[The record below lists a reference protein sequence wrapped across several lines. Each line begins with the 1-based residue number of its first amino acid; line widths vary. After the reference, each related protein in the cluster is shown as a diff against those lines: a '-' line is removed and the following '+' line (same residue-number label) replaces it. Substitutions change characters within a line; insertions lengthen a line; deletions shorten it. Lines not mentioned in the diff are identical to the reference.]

1 MKYRNIEIINVINF
15 LNKFGDMKL
24 PAKISFAIIKN
35 QNYFNKEYKD
45 YTDVLQKMYESYSDH
60 FKKDKEGQVIVNKS
74 GIPELDDKDIANKM
88 YEEINDLLS
97 LEVEVGR
104 FYIDE
109 STFDYDDSKYDVLT
123 PKDMFALMDFLCRKD
138 KDKTE

>member
-45 YTDVLQKMYESYSDH
+45 YTDALQKTY
-60 FKKDKEGQVIVNKS
+60 
-74 GIPELDDKDIANKM
+74 
-88 YEEINDLLS
+88 
-97 LEVEVGR
+97 
-104 FYIDE
+104 
-109 STFDYDDSKYDVLT
+109 
-123 PKDMFALMDFLCRKD
+123 
-138 KDKTE
+138 

>member
-1 MKYRNIEIINVINF
+1 
-15 LNKFGDMKL
+15 MKL

-45 YTDVLQKMYESYSDH
+45 YTDVLQKTYESYSDH
-60 FKKDKEGQVIVNKS
+60 FKKDKEGQVVVNKS
-74 GIPELDDKDIANKM
+74 GIPELDDKDVANKM

-138 KDKTE
+138 EDKTE

>member
-45 YTDVLQKMYESYSDH
+45 YTDVLQKTYESYSDTLR
-60 FKKDKEGQVIVNKS
+60 KIKRGK
-74 GIPELDDKDIANKM
+74 
-88 YEEINDLLS
+88 LL
-97 LEVEVGR
+97 
-104 FYIDE
+104 
-109 STFDYDDSKYDVLT
+109 
-123 PKDMFALMDFLCRKD
+123 
-138 KDKTE
+138 